1 MGLACLFATYFVS
14 LFVFPCPCLTP
25 FPWCCVRGRRP
36 PAVGVLV
43 ALKGEPGG
51 GFVVRPGNAVVKP
64 SDNALG
70 FF

>member
-1 MGLACLFATYFVS
+1 MG
-14 LFVFPCPCLTP
+14 
-25 FPWCCVRGRRP
+25 G
-36 PAVGVLV
+36 LV

-64 SDNALG
+64 PDNALG